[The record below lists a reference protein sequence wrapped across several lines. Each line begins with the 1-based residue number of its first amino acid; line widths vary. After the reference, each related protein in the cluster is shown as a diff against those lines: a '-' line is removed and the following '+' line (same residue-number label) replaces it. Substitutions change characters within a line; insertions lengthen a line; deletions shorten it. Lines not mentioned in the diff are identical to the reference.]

1 MSRVNK
7 VLALSLLA
15 GYLSAAGSVELIDK
29 PYVHKQGTQESTN
42 NSVPTYTRTV
52 DVKSNLAADNKPAA
66 NEPISVESKAV
77 SESVAVPAQ
86 HWSLKAAD
94 VNYAGAI
101 QRWAE
106 HAGYQVRWDANKHFY
121 IEAENTFVGTFEDA
135 VTAVLSNPAVAYS
148 SYPLEVCFYPNT
160 PPLARITRRGD
171 QVKECK

>member
-7 VLALSLLA
+7 VLALSLIA
-15 GYLSAAGSVELIDK
+15 GYLSAAGSVEIIDK
-29 PYVHKQGTQESTN
+29 PYVHKQAIQETPTN
-42 NSVPTYTRTV
+42 TMSANSRTG
-52 DVKSNLAADNKPAA
+52 DVKTKPEVTESLPSNGASN
-66 NEPISVESKAV
+66 VMTKAV
-77 SESVAVPAQ
+77 SAPVVVPTQ
-86 HWSLKAAD
+86 QWSLQASD

-106 HAGYQVRWDANKHFY
+106 QAGYQVRWDANKHFF
-121 IEAENTFVGTFEDA
+121 IEAENTFVGTFEEA

-171 QVKECK
+171 QVKECN

>member
-7 VLALSLLA
+7 VLALSLIA
-15 GYLSAAGSVELIDK
+15 GYLSAAGSVEIIDK
-29 PYVHKQGTQESTN
+29 PYVHKQVIQETPTKNMSA
-42 NSVPTYTRTV
+42 NSRTG
-52 DVKSNLAADNKPAA
+52 DVKSKPEDTETQASEA
-66 NEPISVESKAV
+66 SNVVTKAV
-77 SESVAVPAQ
+77 SAPVAVPSLQ
-86 HWSLKAAD
+86 WSLKAAD

-106 HAGYQVRWDANKHFY
+106 HAGYQVRWDANKHFF
-121 IEAENTFVGTFEDA
+121 IEAENTFVGTFEEA

-171 QVKECK
+171 QVKECN